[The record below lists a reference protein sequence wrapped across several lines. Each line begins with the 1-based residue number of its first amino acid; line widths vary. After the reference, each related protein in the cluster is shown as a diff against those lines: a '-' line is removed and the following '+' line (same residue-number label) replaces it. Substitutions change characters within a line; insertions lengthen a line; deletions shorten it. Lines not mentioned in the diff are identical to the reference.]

1 MSENNKNGMVSLEA
15 EDGSRLDFYVLEQTR
30 FYGINYLLVTENA
43 GDEDAEVY
51 ILKDLSEESSAE
63 AVYEFVEDE
72 EELDALA
79 EVFGELLED
88 ADIVD

>member
-1 MSENNKNGMVSLEA
+1 MEENKSAMVSLEA
-15 EDGSRLDFYVLEQTR
+15 EDGSKLDFYVLEQTR
-30 FYGINYLLVTENA
+30 FYGVSYLLVTEDA
-43 GDEDAEVY
+43 GDGDAEVY
-51 ILKDLSEESSAE
+51 ILKDLSEEGSAE

-88 ADIVD
+88 VDIVEE